1 MPYLLMETETRGLSD
16 MADKYIISVTK
27 LTAIADAIRAK
38 TGGTDTLTADQMA
51 AAIAG
56 IKGESDSDTWC
67 RKAIN
72 QELSGDVKVPDDITA
87 LPPYLWYD
95 NRSGKDTCV
104 NSINLNNVKEVSE
117 SLFYTANYGALNS
130 ITFTNAQR
138 AIGKRAF
145 YGAGI
150 TELTIPGNVKA
161 IYDGAFNQ
169 CAYLQTV
176 TFEPG
181 DRITIYYY
189 STFAYKKF
197 FLTNPDAATLTVT
210 FNRDVTFSSGTGV
223 FSGRSGSIILTTGGC
238 MCTSGTFD
246 GFTGKIYVP
255 AAYLDKYKTGTNW
268 SKYAD
273 IIVASS

>member
-1 MPYLLMETETRGLSD
+1 
-16 MADKYIISVTK
+16 MADKYIISGSK

-56 IKGESDSDTWC
+56 IKGASDSDTWC

-72 QELSGDVKVPDDITA
+72 RELSGAVKVPDDITA

-95 NRSGKDTCV
+95 NYSGNETYIE
-104 NSINLNNVKEVSE
+104 SINLNNVKEVPE
-117 SLFYTANYGALNS
+117 GLFYTIVGAALNS
-130 ITFTNAQR
+130 ITLTNAQR
-138 AIGKRAF
+138 TIGKRAF
-145 YGAGI
+145 YGANI
-150 TELTIPGNVKA
+150 TELTIPGSVEV
-161 IYDGAFNQ
+161 IYDEAFSQ

-181 DRITIYYY
+181 DRITIYYS
-189 STFAYKKF
+189 STFAYKKSF
-197 FLTNPDAATLTVT
+197 WTYPDAATLTVT

-238 MCTSGTFD
+238 MCSSGTFD
-246 GFTGKIYVP
+246 GFSGKIYVP
-255 AAYLDKYKTGTNW
+255 AAYLDKYKADTNW